1 MQLTKTIETS
11 CGVIAA
17 VASGLLFGGCT
28 LAAPEEGSPESA
40 DVELASTEQAIT
52 AANLTTEAPW
62 VVRLDLP
69 GGRLCSGSVLSEH
82 YILTAGHC
90 LAGYSSNLLSSVTV
104 RWANVAGGAQSLY
117 SGQGWVL
124 RNPQWHEHEI
134 GGDTG
139 EDIAM
144 LQLGGSGVN
153 LALTGRAK
161 LWGWNSPDINRDP
174 WEQSSQNRWF
184 TLIGWG
190 LTGSGSSCTSGTG
203 GSKRI
208 GYGFKVDAT
217 SDATEVHAPINTT
230 HACGGDSGAPWLF
243 VRGGQLIAFAVHSSR
258 YPDLI
263 VLGNYHRAPLIKPKR
278 DWMWEASRFNG
289 RQLICSGAG
298 FAGSPELGVT
308 YEECREQ
315 ILPPPPPPPPSA
327 PCPSGKRCCEPIS
340 STVCGLCW
348 PTSMACP

>member
-1 MQLTKTIETS
+1 M
-11 CGVIAA
+11 AA
-17 VASGLLFGGCT
+17 ALGPLFSGCT
-28 LAAPEEGSPESA
+28 LAAPENQTA
-40 DVELASTEQAIT
+40 VDLASHEQEIT

-104 RWANVAGGAQSLY
+104 RWANVQGGSQALY
-117 SGQGWVL
+117 TGQGWVL

-153 LALTGRAK
+153 VALTGRAK
-161 LWGWNSPDINRDP
+161 LWGWNSPDINNDP

-190 LTGSGSSCTSGTG
+190 LTDPNGGSSCTSGTSG
-203 GSKRI
+203 VKRI

-217 SDATEVHAPINTT
+217 GQTATEVHAPINTT

-258 YPDLI
+258 FPDLI
-263 VLGNYHRAPLIKPKR
+263 VLGDYHRAPLIKPKR
-278 DWMWEASRFNG
+278 NWMWEASRSNG
-289 RQLICSGAG
+289 RQLICAGAG
-298 FAGSPELGVT
+298 FAGTTAFGVT
-308 YEECREQ
+308 YEECHEQ
-315 ILPPPPPPPPSA
+315 ILPPPTPPPPSP

-348 PTSMACP
+348 PTGQACP